1 MKYIVC
7 PDCKKKSP
15 FQEKYA
21 GRKIKCSCGKIFPCS
36 IDLEEKIDHSN
47 SNCLN
52 CNEELKPN
60 WKSCPACGKDSHV
73 FSIKNKNSNP
83 EISPPTKNPINA
95 KNTSLNP
102 IMNIGNDNVIKAE
115 INASTNVTNDSSVRV
130 KGNYIEN
137 QSVNVDGD
145 IVDKKEV
152 INNFNETHIHERES
166 ALVKIF
172 GDNTS
177 NNRADDEKEK
187 RNKLEKEFENLK
199 KSHDELFA
207 FSLKLL
213 ASLESTSYIDA
224 IVNNS
229 TFQLRSSLCA
239 QSLALIEYQNINN
252 SDVTDKVE
260 KLKIKLDVLVKDLQN
275 GHFRNAKKAVLGF
288 GIFFFLILFGIF
300 LIQFFFPN
308 FPEQKIKYQEK
319 QFQLIDSDKLKK
331 K

>member
-21 GRKIKCSCGKIFPCS
+21 GRKIKCSCGITFPCP
-36 IDLEEKIDHSN
+36 INLEEKIDHSN
-47 SNCLN
+47 SNCLS
-52 CNEELKPN
+52 CNEELKTN

-83 EISPPTKNPINA
+83 GISPTAKNPVST
-95 KNTSLNP
+95 KNTSSNP

-115 INASTNVTNDSSVRV
+115 INASTNITNDNSVRV
-130 KGNYIEN
+130 KGKYIEN

-166 ALVKIF
+166 AWVKILNPIDF
-172 GDNTS
+172 LGI
-177 NNRADDEKEK
+177 EKEK
-187 RNKLEKEFENLK
+187 QNKLEIEFENAK
-199 KSHDELFA
+199 KSHNELFA

-213 ASLESTSYIDA
+213 AELESTSAIDA
-224 IVNNS
+224 VANKS
-229 TFQLRSSLCA
+229 TFQLRSGLCTQA
-239 QSLALIEYQNINN
+239 LALIEYQNINN
-252 SDVTDKVE
+252 SHVTDRVE
-260 KLKIKLDVLVKDLQN
+260 KLKNKLDVLVKDLTHA
-275 GHFRNAKKAVLGF
+275 HFRNAKKAFIVLMVIG
-288 GIFFFLILFGIF
+288 LILGVACV
-300 LIQFFFPN
+300 LIAVFFPN
-308 FPEQKIKYQEK
+308 QLNEFQEK

>member
-83 EISPPTKNPINA
+83 GISPTAKNPINA

-166 ALVKIF
+166 AWAKALV
-172 GDNTS
+172 D
-177 NNRADDEKEK
+177 NRADDEKEK

-275 GHFRNAKKAVLGF
+275 GYFRTDTKALIGF
-288 GIFFFLILFGIF
+288 SIFMLLITFCIL
-300 LIQFFFPN
+300 LIPSY

>member
-36 IDLEEKIDHSN
+36 IDLDEKIDQSI

-52 CNEELKPN
+52 CNEELKTN

-73 FSIKNKNSNP
+73 ISIKNKNSNP
-83 EISPPTKNPINA
+83 EISPPTKNPISP

-102 IMNIGNDNVIKAE
+102 IMNIGSDNVIKAE
-115 INASTNVTNDSSVRV
+115 INASTNITNDNSVRV
-130 KGNYIEN
+130 KGKYIEN

-172 GDNTS
+172 NPFGFLESD
-177 NNRADDEKEK
+177 KEQK
-187 RNKLEKEFENLK
+187 NQLEKEFEKVK
-199 KSHDELFA
+199 KSHNELFA

-213 ASLESTSYIDA
+213 AALESTSVIDA
-224 IVNNS
+224 VSNKS
-229 TFQLRSSLCA
+229 TFQLRSGLCA
-239 QSLALIEYQNINN
+239 QSLALIECQNINN

-260 KLKIKLDVLVKDLQN
+260 KLKIKLDKLVKDIQN
-275 GHFRNAKKAVLGF
+275 SYFRMIYDIFSFCWTRYWFILKTYLIFTMYFILFVVIF
-288 GIFFFLILFGIF
+288 GIFIHFFH
-300 LIQFFFPN
+300 
-308 FPEQKIKYQEK
+308 
-319 QFQLIDSDKLKK
+319 
-331 K
+331 